1 MYQEMEHTAEGIMS
15 DKVVAFIHSNDPRF
29 GIASRADTDKRTAA
43 EVKAW
48 LAQPLA
54 SSFMEVSVVGD
65 VDTAKTLEA
74 LAKTLGT
81 LPKRAETKPAFAE
94 ARVVKFPADPKQKD
108 FHFTSEIG
116 RAYALIYWPTTDMKD
131 IQRTR
136 RLALLGQILDDRLRL
151 KIREEL
157 GESYS
162 PTAYHV
168 PSDTFPGYGYMSS
181 IITLKPD
188 HVAKVGPIVAQLGE
202 DLATGK
208 ITDDEFDRAKKP
220 QLAQLEQMRRDNRYW
235 IQNVLRCSQE
245 HPERLDWS
253 RSLVND
259 FASIKKEDL
268 EALAKEYLKGANATS
283 IGIIPDEVK
292 K

>member
-1 MYQEMEHTAEGIMS
+1 MS

-29 GIASRADTDKRTAA
+29 GIAPRAETDKRTTA

-54 SSFMEVSVVGD
+54 TSYMEVSVVGD
-65 VDTAKTLEA
+65 VDPAKTLEA
-74 LAKTLGT
+74 IAKTLGT
-81 LPKRAETKPAFAE
+81 LPKRAEKKPDFAD
-94 ARVVKFPADPKQKD
+94 ARVVKFPTEPKQKD
-108 FHFTSEIG
+108 FHFTSEIE
-116 RAYALIYWPTTDMKD
+116 RSYALIYWPTTDMKD

-162 PTAYHV
+162 PAAYHV

-188 HVAKVGPIVAQLGE
+188 HVAKVGPIVAQLG
-202 DLATGK
+202 DGLATGK

-235 IQNVLRCSQE
+235 LQNVLRCCQE
-245 HPERLDWS
+245 HPERLAWS

-268 EALAKEYLKGANATS
+268 EALAGEYLSGSRAVS